1 MRVLILLG
9 NILIDKFDLLNLFKY
24 DYIIMNYRFKIE
36 EKISETLADFKILLP
51 RYVELKNNE
60 RMSHLFFSRNRNP
73 LWDLSGNKMLK
84 TGLKSSKLITEGGV
98 PVHDHLI
105 QRTRAMRIIFQ
116 RLELNPT
123 MTYEDFTKLLLS
135 VGSTVLLTKKEHA
148 LVTSYSQK
156 HNVFNYEVYE
166 LLGIEINGL
175 SKFLEDKTF

>member
-1 MRVLILLG
+1 
-9 NILIDKFDLLNLFKY
+9 
-24 DYIIMNYRFKIE
+24 
-36 EKISETLADFKILLP
+36 
-51 RYVELKNNE
+51 
-60 RMSHLFFSRNRNP
+60 
-73 LWDLSGNKMLK
+73 
-84 TGLKSSKLITEGGV
+84 
-98 PVHDHLI
+98 
-105 QRTRAMRIIFQ
+105 MRIIFQ